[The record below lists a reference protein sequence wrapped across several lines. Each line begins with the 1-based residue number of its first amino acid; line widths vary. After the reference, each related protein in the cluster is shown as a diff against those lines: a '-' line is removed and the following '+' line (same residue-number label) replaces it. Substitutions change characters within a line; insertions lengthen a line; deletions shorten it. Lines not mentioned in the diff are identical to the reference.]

1 MFQRPRTRH
10 IATFV
15 ILLAATALVAHAKGR
30 SAPADAAP
38 ATPDIAPVAA
48 NPPRIEVAFVLDT
61 TGSMSGLIEG
71 AKRKIWSIANR
82 MADGTPTPHIRFGLI
97 GYRDRGDAYVTRSFD
112 LTEDIDAIYEK
123 LQAFRAEGGGDTPES
138 VNQALHEAVTRMS
151 WSPGQDVYKV
161 IFLVGDAPPHTD
173 YQDDV
178 AYPETVRLATARHIR
193 INTVQCGTLPSTT
206 PIWQQIASEGLGEF
220 VTIRQDGA
228 MVAVSAPQ
236 DDALMRLN
244 RDLGA
249 TVLPWG
255 SPMERADIER
265 KRDMAAVAS
274 APVAASRLA
283 YLGKTGGRVNAGAG
297 DLVDAVKEGVV
308 DPANLPAEM
317 LPEPM
322 REMDDEARKAYVEAR
337 VAKRGELE
345 LQIKKLS
352 KAREDYLRRDAARRA
367 AAGEA
372 DSFDAK
378 ILDLIRQQAAE
389 KGIRYE

>member
-1 MFQRPRTRH
+1 
-10 IATFV
+10 
-15 ILLAATALVAHAKGR
+15 
-30 SAPADAAP
+30 
-38 ATPDIAPVAA
+38 
-48 NPPRIEVAFVLDT
+48 
-61 TGSMSGLIEG
+61 MSGLIEG

-308 DPANLPAEM
+308 DPATLPDEM

-345 LQIKKLS
+345 RQIKKLS
-352 KAREDYLRRDAARRA
+352 KARENYLRRDAARRA

>member
-1 MFQRPRTRH
+1 MGVYPIFRPLLFALDPETAHRRVSAALRTAAGFPGFTAAERALFGYEH
-10 IATFV
+10 PALRLEIWGQAFTNP
-15 ILLAATALVAHAKGR
+15 IGLAAGFDK
-30 SAPADAAP
+30 
-38 ATPDIAPVAA
+38 
-48 NPPRIEVAFVLDT
+48 
-61 TGSMSGLIEG
+61 
-71 AKRKIWSIANR
+71 
-82 MADGTPTPHIRFGLI
+82 DGTMIEPL
-97 GYRDRGDAYVTRSFD
+97 
-112 LTEDIDAIYEK
+112 L
-123 LQAFRAEGGGDTPES
+123 
-138 VNQALHEAVTRMS
+138 
-151 WSPGQDVYKV
+151 
-161 IFLVGDAPPHTD
+161 
-173 YQDDV
+173 
-178 AYPETVRLATARHIR
+178 
-193 INTVQCGTLPSTT
+193 
-206 PIWQQIASEGLGEF
+206 GLGFGTVEVGT
-220 VTIRQDGA
+220 VTPLPQPGNPHPRLFRL
-228 MVAVSAPQ
+228 PQ

-265 KRDMAAVAS
+265 KRDMAVVAS

-308 DPANLPAEM
+308 DPATLPAEM

-352 KAREDYLRRDAARRA
+352 KARKDYLRRDAARRA